1 MIDWLVSAA
10 QPLVDAIHDRSR
22 WVDGALLVSAGLMF
36 AGKHWLGAQPICGR
50 DGNVRRTTAE
60 ALKCARMERVLAPAA
75 YTAFAAFVALCVGDS
90 HVWEAEGGTMWPGW
104 AEAAILMVVLATI
117 VWSAFATVAALFGKS
132 FWPLWAK
139 KRESD
144 EFVLWKQEAFVEYA
158 KTTPYPGTLAGEQP
172 AVPSVP

>member
-10 QPLVDAIHDRSR
+10 PPLVDAIHDRSR

-50 DGNVRRTTAE
+50 DGSVRRTTAE

-75 YTAFAAFVALCVGDS
+75 YTAFAPFVALHLGIGDS
-90 HVWEAEGGTMWPGW
+90 SRWEAMWPGW
-104 AEAAILMVVLATI
+104 VDAAILVVLLATI
-117 VWSAFATVAALFGKS
+117 VWSAFATVAALFGKIV
-132 FWPLWAK
+132 WPLWAK

-144 EFVLWKQEAFVEYA
+144 EFVVWKQEAFVEYA